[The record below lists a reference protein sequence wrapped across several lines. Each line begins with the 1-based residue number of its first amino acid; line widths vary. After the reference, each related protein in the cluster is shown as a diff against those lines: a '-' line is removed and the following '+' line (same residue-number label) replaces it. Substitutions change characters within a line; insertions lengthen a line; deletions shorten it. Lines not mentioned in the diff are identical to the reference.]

1 MPEYYLHPFWLLG
14 AIQIAIFLSVA
25 AGYFW
30 LKSKSGNKKITV
42 EKLTTYTAYLDK
54 EIEIADGLPEVAE
67 EKTAKNQKS
76 MLELRRGILDL
87 ERVTYSLGT
96 ESGEF
101 QKQYSTS
108 LQGLLEQCFHVEL
121 NIAEEEKMEDEIS
134 DEAPVEADNVRGTID
149 TYESEFKSLKDII
162 KNQYDAM
169 KSLRE
174 QLEENGGDMES
185 IEEINKV
192 LRQVEQ
198 ENEVIDGNIDKLET
212 ASQPAIETEDEEGDL
227 LLDAEESDTVSMDE
241 MTEIVS
247 GQQKNIDSLRGLI
260 TSLDEEQEK
269 SLGSSMT
276 NIERSNTELSNCL
289 AYLGDENDALRS
301 RLNDSQGDGDA
312 VATSAELDGE
322 QQAAFDVKIKAL
334 ETQLLDKDQL
344 IHDLQEKLE
353 NFESTENL
361 EANDLDL

>member
-1 MPEYYLHPFWLLG
+1 MPEYYIHPFWLLG
-14 AIQIAIFLSVA
+14 ATQIAIFLFVA
-25 AGYFW
+25 TGYFW
-30 LKSKSGNKKITV
+30 FKSKSASKKITV
-42 EKLTTYTAYLDK
+42 EKHTTYTAYLDK
-54 EIEIADGLPEVAE
+54 EIEIADGLPELAE
-67 EKTAKNQKS
+67 EESAESQKN

-108 LQGLLEQCFHVEL
+108 LQRLLEQYVHVEL
-121 NIAEEEKMEDEIS
+121 NNVEEEKMV

-174 QLEENGGDMES
+174 QLEENGGDIES

-198 ENEVIDGNIDKLET
+198 ENEVIDGNIEKLET
-212 ASQPAIETEDEEGDL
+212 SSQTVIETEAEEGDL

-260 TSLDEEQEK
+260 ASLDEDQEK
-269 SLGSSMT
+269 PLESSMA
-276 NIERSNTELSNCL
+276 NIERSNSELSNCL
-289 AYLGDENDALRS
+289 VYLVDENDALRS
-301 RLNDSQGDGDA
+301 RLNDSQGDTG
-312 VATSAELDGE
+312 VAASDELDGK
-322 QQAAFDVKIKAL
+322 QQAAFEVKIKAL

-344 IHDLQEKLE
+344 IHNLQEKLE
-353 NFESTENL
+353 RFEPTENL
-361 EANDLDL
+361 EASDLDL